1 MTDGRLQDYRQT
13 LQELEQQA
21 QQSYDKTVL
30 TLSGGALGV
39 SFAFVSDIIG
49 SSSALWTAWLVIAW
63 ISWGLSVTAVLF
75 SFFFSHLALRKAVD
89 QIDAESIHQ
98 ERPGGSFD
106 LVTAILNATGGGLF
120 LVGVIS
126 MVIFATR
133 NMMR

>member
-1 MTDGRLQDYRQT
+1 MTDVIQEYRRT

-39 SFAFVSDIIG
+39 SFAFVSNIIG
-49 SSSALWTAWLVIAW
+49 QSPVLWPAWLVVAW
-63 ISWGLSVTAVLF
+63 VSWGLSVTAVLF

-89 QIDAESIHQ
+89 QVDEESIHRV
-98 ERPGGSFD
+98 RPGGAFD
-106 LVTAILNATGGGLF
+106 CITAVLNATGGGLF
-120 LVGVIS
+120 FLGVVS
-126 MVIFATR
+126 MVVFATH